1 MISWFILYCLL
12 NYLVKII
19 LLVVLYLRKV
29 FKCVWYSFKLWFLKM
44 VGDQL
49 LTPNNLALSKPILFL
64 FKAVVIVW
72 SNLLIHKWDYKINP
86 WIQTLHGQKSLVKM
100 STKIKRWW
108 ENKAKFSY
116 MRLGRYQSRLE
127 LKPPLQNRNDY

>member
-1 MISWFILYCLL
+1 MYGTVS
-12 NYLVKII
+12 NYDSEKSQDFQV
-19 LLVVLYLRKV
+19 
-29 FKCVWYSFKLWFLKM
+29 FLKM
-44 VGDQL
+44 VDDQL

-100 STKIKRWW
+100 STKIKR
-108 ENKAKFSY
+108 
-116 MRLGRYQSRLE
+116 
-127 LKPPLQNRNDY
+127 